1 VLELFRKRL
10 DIVSREQSRDV
21 CGLRRITTNKL
32 NHLFPL
38 KDAGNL
44 IAGHQNR
51 NPARRTAHP
60 LGELSLGVGVRA
72 VDFIE
77 NQTQGSHVAS

>member
-21 CGLRRITTNKL
+21 CGLRRITANKL
-32 NHLFPL
+32 NGVFPL
-38 KDAGNL
+38 EDAGNL

-51 NPARRTAHP
+51 NPTRRTAHP
-60 LGELSLGVGVRA
+60 LGELSLGMGVGA
-72 VDFIE
+72 VHFIQ

>member
-1 VLELFRKRL
+1 L
-10 DIVSREQSRDV
+10 DVVSWKERSDV
-21 CGLRRITTNKL
+21 CGLWRITANKL
-32 NHLFPL
+32 NGVFPL
-38 KDAGNL
+38 EDAGNL

-51 NPARRTAHP
+51 NPTRRTAHP
-60 LGELSLGVGVRA
+60 LGELSLGMGVRA